1 MTSSQ
6 GFDLIVIGAGP
17 GGYMAAVRGA
27 QLGLKVACVEKE
39 PRLGGV
45 CLNVGCIPSKALLDS
60 SEYFHLAKT
69 SFAEHGVKTGRVSL
83 DLEAMMARKQ
93 KVVEDLTQQ
102 VQQLLDRHKIETIR
116 GSARLSA
123 PDSVS
128 VALADGGTRDMTT
141 KAVIIAT
148 GSTPMALPGLD
159 FDGEMIVSS
168 TEALSFDAV
177 PKHLGIVGGGYI
189 GLELGSVWRRLGA
202 KVTVVE
208 MLPKIGTGLDGQVG
222 RTLQRTLKRQGFEFK
237 LNSRVTEAKVAG
249 KKVKITIAT
258 DDKQESLSVDR
269 LLVSVGRRPLTDGL
283 GLDDLGV
290 ARDEKSDQII
300 VDETYR
306 TNVAGVYAIGDLIA
320 GPMLAH
326 KASAEGIAAA
336 ESIAGKP
343 GDVNYDSIPSIIYT
357 WPEVAC
363 VGLTEEQVK
372 EREIPYDASTFP
384 FAGVGRARCLGE
396 ASGFVKLISQAKSGR
411 VLGVHIIGPR
421 ASDIIAECGLA
432 MALGAGVEDIAG
444 TVHGHPTFAEGL
456 QEAAMTALHK

>member
-17 GGYMAAVRGA
+17 GGYSAAVRGA

-69 SFAEHGVKTGRVSL
+69 SFAEHGIKPGRVTL

-93 KVVEDLTQQ
+93 KVVEDLTRQ
-102 VQQLLDRHKIETIR
+102 VQQLLDRHNIETIR

-128 VALADGGTRDMTT
+128 VALTDGGTRDITA

-148 GSTPMALPGLD
+148 GSTPVAVPGLD
-159 FDGEMIVSS
+159 FDGKMIVSS
-168 TEALSFDAV
+168 TEALSFDTV
-177 PKHLGIVGGGYI
+177 PKHLGVVGGGYI

-222 RTLQRTLKRQGFEFK
+222 RTLQRTLKRQGLEFK
-237 LNSRVTEAKVAG
+237 LNSRVTEAQVMG
-249 KKVKITIAT
+249 KKVKITIAA

-269 LLVSVGRRPLTDGL
+269 LMVSVGRRPLTDGL
-283 GLDDLGV
+283 GLDDLGL
-290 ARDEKSDQII
+290 ARDEKNGHII

-336 ESIAGKP
+336 EAIAGKP

-411 VLGVHIIGPR
+411 ILGVHIIGPR

-456 QEAAMTALHK
+456 QEAAMAALHK

>member
-39 PRLGGV
+39 SRLGGV

-60 SEYFHLAKT
+60 SEYYHLAKT
-69 SFAEHGVKTGRVSL
+69 SFAEHGVKPGRVTL

-93 KVVEDLTQQ
+93 KVVEDLTNQ
-102 VQQLLDRHKIETIR
+102 VQQLFDRNKVETIH
-116 GSARLSA
+116 GSARLSG

-128 VALADGGTRDMTT
+128 VTLEDGEKRELST
-141 KAVIIAT
+141 KAVILAT
-148 GSTPMALPGLD
+148 GSAPMAVPGLD
-159 FDGEMIVSS
+159 FDGKMIVSS
-168 TEALSFDAV
+168 TEALSFETV

-189 GLELGSVWRRLGA
+189 GLELGSVWQRLGA

-222 RTLQRTLKRQGFEFK
+222 RTLQRTLKRQGFDFK

-249 KKVKITIAT
+249 KKVKVTI
-258 DDKQESLSVDR
+258 DSNDKQESLSVDR
-269 LLVSVGRRPLTDGL
+269 LLVSVGRRPLTDDLGL
-283 GLDDLGV
+283 GDVGV
-290 ARDEKSDQII
+290 ALDEKSGQII
-300 VDETYR
+300 IDETYC
-306 TNVAGVYAIGDLIA
+306 TNVAGVYAIGDLVA

-326 KASAEGIAAA
+326 KAMAEGIAAT
-336 ESIAGKP
+336 EYIAGKQ
-343 GDVNYDSIPSIIYT
+343 GDVNYDSVPSIIYT

-363 VGLTEEQVK
+363 VGLTEEQAK

-396 ASGFVKLISQAKSGR
+396 ASGFVKLISQAKTGR

-432 MALGAGVEDIAG
+432 MTLGASVKDIAD
-444 TVHGHPTFAEGL
+444 TVHGHPAFAEGL
-456 QEAAMTALHK
+456 QEAAWMAIHK